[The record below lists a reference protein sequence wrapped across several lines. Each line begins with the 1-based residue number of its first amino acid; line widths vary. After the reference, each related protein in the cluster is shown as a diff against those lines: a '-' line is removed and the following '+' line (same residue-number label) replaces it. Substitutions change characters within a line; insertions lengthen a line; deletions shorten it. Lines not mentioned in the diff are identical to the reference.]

1 MTNEEY
7 QEEESVVQTNET
19 PAEQA
24 ASQAVPDGQTVSDGQ
39 SASDER
45 AASVEQPDAAQ
56 HGDDAAAKTTEPAQL
71 DDAAKIERLERQ
83 LEELKDQ
90 YLRKAADF
98 ENFRKRMNREKQE
111 AIEYANT
118 ALLLDIIQV
127 MDDFE
132 RALKSSEGADNWTVK
147 DFQAFY
153 EGVSM
158 IEKRLSSQL
167 ENKWGLKRF
176 DSAGEVFDP
185 NRHEALMVEKSSE
198 VSEEKVAEDL
208 VKGYTLKDRVIRPA
222 KVKVTMPE

>member
-1 MTNEEY
+1 MENEKRK
-7 QEEESVVQTNET
+7 EEPVANASEPPV
-19 PAEQA
+19 EQA
-24 ASQAVPDGQTVSDGQ
+24 DVQAV
-39 SASDER
+39 
-45 AASVEQPDAAQ
+45 EQNITDVDAEEQAEE
-56 HGDDAAAKTTEPAQL
+56 APLE
-71 DDAAKIERLERQ
+71 DAAKLEQLERQ
-83 LEELKDQ
+83 IGELKDQ
-90 YLRKAADF
+90 YLRKVADF

-118 ALLLDIIQV
+118 ALLLDIILV

-132 RALKSSEGADNWTVK
+132 RALRAAPENAEDWTVK
-147 DFQAFY
+147 DFQTFC

-176 DSAGEVFDP
+176 DSAGEMFDP
-185 NRHEALMVEKSSE
+185 NRHEALMMEKSSE
-198 VSEEKVAEDL
+198 VSEAKVAEDL

>member
-1 MTNEEY
+1 MEKEERK
-7 QEEESVVQTNET
+7 EEPVANASET
-19 PAEQA
+19 PVEQAAPVERADAQAAKITDAEQA
-24 ASQAVPDGQTVSDGQ
+24 EEAS
-39 SASDER
+39 
-45 AASVEQPDAAQ
+45 
-56 HGDDAAAKTTEPAQL
+56 L
-71 DDAAKIERLERQ
+71 DNAAKIEQLERQ
-83 LEELKDQ
+83 IEELKDQ
-90 YLRKAADF
+90 YLRKVADF

-118 ALLLDIIQV
+118 ALLLDIILV

-132 RALKSSEGADNWTVK
+132 RALRAASVTSENAENWTVK
-147 DFQAFY
+147 DFQTFY

-176 DSAGEVFDP
+176 DSAGEAFDP

-198 VSEEKVAEDL
+198 VSEAKVAEDL

>member
-1 MTNEEY
+1 MEKEERK
-7 QEEESVVQTNET
+7 EEPAANANET
-19 PAEQA
+19 P
-24 ASQAVPDGQTVSDGQ
+24 
-39 SASDER
+39 
-45 AASVEQPDAAQ
+45 VEQPAPVEQADAQVAGQ
-56 HGDDAAAKTTEPAQL
+56 KITDEEQIEEAPL
-71 DDAAKIERLERQ
+71 DDAAKIEQLERQ
-83 LEELKDQ
+83 IEGLRDQ
-90 YLRKAADF
+90 YLRKVADF

-132 RALKSSEGADNWTVK
+132 RALRAASATFENAENWTDK
-147 DFQAFY
+147 DFQTFY

-176 DSAGEVFDP
+176 DSAGEAFDP

-198 VSEEKVAEDL
+198 ASEAKVAEDL